1 MRRPQFSLKTL
12 LWITLAVA
20 CFLGGWFGGRQY
32 QERQDMARR
41 IRAGEGIEVTVNG
54 RRVFIP
60 YAKQAPPYFAPGWGG
75 PIRST
80 GTEDDNPGAVQ
91 N

>member
-1 MRRPQFSLKTL
+1 MRRPQFSLKTM

-32 QERQDMARR
+32 QERRDMARR
-41 IRAGEGIEVTVNG
+41 IREGEGIEVTMDG

-60 YAKQAPPYFAPGWGG
+60 FPKQAPIHLSPGWGG
-75 PIRST
+75 PIQST
-80 GTEDDNPGAVQ
+80 STVDP
-91 N
+91 